1 VEPLRQEPEAPF
13 QNATSRDW
21 QKAFNPQRE
30 LGAFCS
36 GVNSLKIL
44 FSLIIMEE
52 NSKFVRE
59 LQLLD
64 RKDIDKLF

>member
-1 VEPLRQEPEAPF
+1 MMKSSTATIWQSLSKFTKAKLNKYSAVEPLRQEPEAPF

-36 GVNSLKIL
+36 GVNNSAL
-44 FSLIIMEE
+44 F
-52 NSKFVRE
+52 
-59 LQLLD
+59 
-64 RKDIDKLF
+64 